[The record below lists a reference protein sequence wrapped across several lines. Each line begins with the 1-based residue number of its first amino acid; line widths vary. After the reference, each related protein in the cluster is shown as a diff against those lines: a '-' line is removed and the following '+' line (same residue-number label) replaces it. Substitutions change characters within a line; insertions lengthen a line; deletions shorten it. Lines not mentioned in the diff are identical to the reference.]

1 MDINLFLSCLCVFMR
16 KGRDTR
22 VFTTYFTC
30 SIYLDPV
37 VSIIAQDCFFEHW
50 MALTI
55 SPKFTWLESCRA
67 RIELQLIWQPAILL
81 LYHLETFRI
90 KRFKWRDLPWAL
102 VTRHSSYKHYVQSRV
117 LCSCWVSLAWDS
129 FFFFLLRHDINI
141 RCFLFF
147 ISNLSLTVMLKCNI
161 YIEEYICQTSDV
173 CIQHSDQGT
182 GHHWSSRSH
191 PHALFHHFPQ
201 APEGALSDFSQHIL
215 ILILHVIA
223 VI

>member
-1 MDINLFLSCLCVFMR
+1 MTLVNSNVNRKAWFIFKIHITMDINLFLSCLCVFIR

-102 VTRHSSYKHYVQSRV
+102 GTRHSSYKHYVQSRV

-129 FFFFLLRHDINI
+129 FFFFSSETWHKHTMFSLLH
-141 RCFLFF
+141 
-147 ISNLSLTVMLKCNI
+147 
-161 YIEEYICQTSDV
+161 Q
-173 CIQHSDQGT
+173 
-182 GHHWSSRSH
+182 
-191 PHALFHHFPQ
+191 
-201 APEGALSDFSQHIL
+201 
-215 ILILHVIA
+215 
-223 VI
+223 